1 MCSVASGRLYR
12 SHRGSSMKHLLS
24 STMAL
29 TVALTAVSAEA
40 AVIRVP
46 SASFVAGAGVITFD
60 GSGTNPSYNPSD
72 YGGGAGS
79 PVVQTGGWFLGQSIS
94 APPGVDC
101 PGGGERAGGVSSIN
115 GPLPPD
121 PLA

>member
-79 PVVQTGGWFLGQSIS
+79 PVVQTGGWFLGQRSEETTSELQSLMRIS
-94 APPGVDC
+94 
-101 PGGGERAGGVSSIN
+101 
-115 GPLPPD
+115 
-121 PLA
+121 LAVFCLNKKNIH